1 MTDQLVKLVTK
12 QLLIRSKVFVRMD
25 LEDLSDL
32 LLPAFEEAV
41 KRDCSDFWSSWGRSL
56 SPSKARSST

>member
-1 MTDQLVKLVTK
+1 MTDRLVKLVTK
-12 QLLIRSKVFVRMD
+12 QLLIRSKAFVRMD

-32 LLPAFEEAV
+32 LLPAFEDAV
-41 KRDCSDFWSSWGRSL
+41 KRDCSDLWWSWGRLL